1 MAQLMVKAGGAAIP
15 AIGFGTWSLKDEV
28 AQTSVQRALEVGYRH
43 IDTAVMYANEEAVG
57 AGIRASG
64 VPRDEIFITTKV
76 PHEKLSARDFLPTAE
91 GSIKRLGVSQVD
103 LLLIHWPNPAI
114 PLAEAI
120 GELCKARK
128 LGLARHIGVSNFTL
142 PLLAEAVQLASEP
155 LVANQ
160 CEYHPR
166 LDQSR
171 LIAACRRNSMAF
183 VSYSPLARG
192 RLDGLAPIINAA
204 RAHGRTENQIVLR
217 WHVQQAGVV
226 AIPRSSNPARIAEN
240 FGVFDFRLTDDEMIA
255 ISQLARA
262 DGRVVN
268 PAWAPQWDPV

>member
-1 MAQLMVKAGGAAIP
+1 MSEIIVKAGGAAIP
-15 AIGFGTWSLKDEV
+15 AIGFGTWSLKDAV
-28 AQTSVQRALEVGYRH
+28 AESAVCEALKVGYRH

-57 AGIRASG
+57 AGLRASG
-64 VPRDEIFITTKV
+64 VARDDVFLTTKV
-76 PHEKLSARDFLPTAE
+76 PHEKLSAKDFLPTAE
-91 GSIKRLGVSQVD
+91 ASVKRLGVSQVD

-114 PLAEAI
+114 PMAESI
-120 GELCKARK
+120 GELCKAKRM
-128 LGLARHIGVSNFTL
+128 GLTRHIGVSNFTIAML
-142 PLLAEAVQLASEP
+142 NEAVKLASEP

-166 LDQSR
+166 MDQSR
-171 LIAACRRNSMAF
+171 LIDACRRNKMAF

-192 RLDGLAPIINAA
+192 KLDGLAPIVEAA
-204 RAHGRTENQIVLR
+204 KAHGKTENQVVLR

-240 FGVFDFRLTDDEMIA
+240 FGIWDFKLSEDEMIA
-255 ISQLARA
+255 ISQLARP

-268 PAWAPQWDPV
+268 PAWAPAWDPI